1 MEAGIQFNPWK
12 SQRHLLNFC
21 RLYANPLLFLVGLR
35 YTGDAAY
42 AAALQPS
49 IPVITFVLAA
59 IVGYGYHIIT
69 LNLIANSGFDVHC
82 LTLSLTCTHCFAT
95 NLGVDA
101 AFISVEAIN
110 IFTKDGILRVLGT
123 VVCVSGAI
131 LMALCRGPSL
141 TGLGGT
147 NAANGIVTP
156 GTWSSSTPYPAQRL
170 TSTMLEYG
178 VETWHLGVL
187 CLIGNCLMASA
198 YLVIQVMQIS
208 ELALNP
214 SLSLVGF

>member
-1 MEAGIQFNPWK
+1 
-12 SQRHLLNFC
+12 
-21 RLYANPLLFLVGLR
+21 
-35 YTGDAAY
+35 
-42 AAALQPS
+42 
-49 IPVITFVLAA
+49 
-59 IVGYGYHIIT
+59 
-69 LNLIANSGFDVHC
+69 
-82 LTLSLTCTHCFAT
+82 
-95 NLGVDA
+95 LGVNP

-131 LMALCRGPSL
+131 LMALYRGPSL
-141 TGLGGT
+141 IGLGGT
-147 NAANGIVTP
+147 NAASGTVTP
-156 GTWSSSTPYPAQRL
+156 GTWSSSTPYPAQWL

-187 CLIGNCLMASA
+187 CLVGNCLMASA

-214 SLSLVGF
+214 AFSLVGF

>member
-1 MEAGIQFNPWK
+1 MGVNP
-12 SQRHLLNFC
+12 
-21 RLYANPLLFLVGLR
+21 
-35 YTGDAAY
+35 
-42 AAALQPS
+42 
-49 IPVITFVLAA
+49 
-59 IVGYGYHIIT
+59 
-69 LNLIANSGFDVHC
+69 
-82 LTLSLTCTHCFAT
+82 
-95 NLGVDA
+95 

-131 LMALCRGPSL
+131 LMALYRGPSL
-141 TGLGGT
+141 IGLGGT
-147 NAANGIVTP
+147 KAASGTVTP
-156 GTWSSSTPYPAQRL
+156 GTWSSSTPYPAQWL

-187 CLIGNCLMASA
+187 CLVGNCLMASA

-214 SLSLVGF
+214 AFSLVGF

>member
-1 MEAGIQFNPWK
+1 VRPPVTPQLLGSFALLGFTGYNQLIPSFLCSAQLHIMEAEIQFNPWK

-101 AFISVEAIN
+101 AFIS
-110 IFTKDGILRVLGT
+110 
-123 VVCVSGAI
+123 
-131 LMALCRGPSL
+131 
-141 TGLGGT
+141 
-147 NAANGIVTP
+147 GIVTP